1 MQRCPPRSADRC
13 PRAAH
18 RASLASPAPLKNR
31 DPELACASH
40 RDHVCAPLLPA
51 APGLQI
57 PSQRRRRQPQA
68 RYRSVNMC
76 MKSARPR
83 SRSSLVSGTPSCPNR
98 LLPREYAT
106 PEYATP
112 TVHIACVGLTALTL
126 PRRSRGQI
134 DGCSSGP
141 IAAWPSAYS
150 TAIGG
155 PRPPPGPS
163 PRSSLARGERARR
176 PPPAAPSQAPQWPLR
191 P

>member
-1 MQRCPPRSADRC
+1 M
-13 PRAAH
+13 
-18 RASLASPAPLKNR
+18 
-31 DPELACASH
+31 
-40 RDHVCAPLLPA
+40 CAPLLPA

-57 PSQRRRRQPQA
+57 PSQRAETPSPATSAIQKWSRHESA
-68 RYRSVNMC
+68 DTGLSVNAGMIMGTCCVNMC